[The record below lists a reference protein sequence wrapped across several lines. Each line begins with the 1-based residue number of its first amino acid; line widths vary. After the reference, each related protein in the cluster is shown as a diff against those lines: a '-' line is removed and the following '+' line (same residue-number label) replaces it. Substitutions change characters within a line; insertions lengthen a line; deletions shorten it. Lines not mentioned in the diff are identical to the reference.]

1 MSWTKSVSREVG
13 LYITAALVVGG
24 LVWCAARL
32 FGSEIPQA
40 NRDMV
45 VSITTFLVAKAGT
58 IVDYFFGS
66 SKGSADKNEALV
78 PKAPQP

>member
-1 MSWTKSVSREVG
+1 MDLKKFGRELG
-13 LYITAALVVGG
+13 LYIVAAMVIGS
-24 LVWCAARL
+24 LVWCASRL
-32 FGSEIPQA
+32 FGSEIPAA

-66 SKGSADKNEALV
+66 SKGSADKTDALTQQKPEA
-78 PKAPQP
+78 

>member
-1 MSWTKSVSREVG
+1 MDWKRFGREIG
-13 LYITAALVVGG
+13 LYIVAGLVIGS
-24 LVWCAARL
+24 LVWCASRL
-32 FGSEIPQA
+32 FGSEIPAA

-66 SKGSADKNEALV
+66 SKGSSDKSDAINEVA
-78 PKAPQP
+78 KS